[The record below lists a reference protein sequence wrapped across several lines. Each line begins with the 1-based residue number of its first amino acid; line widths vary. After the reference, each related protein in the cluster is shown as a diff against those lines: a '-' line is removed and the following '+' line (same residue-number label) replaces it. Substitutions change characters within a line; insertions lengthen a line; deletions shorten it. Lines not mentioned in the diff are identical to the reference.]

1 MEKPNDL
8 KQRINARAFGSAVN
22 EEKKCVNMNL
32 EDEIFLGSQNKV
44 EPVQVILIPNG
55 LTYAM
60 KSHMDNVLK
69 TVDYE
74 GFTKSINE
82 YNQ

>member
-1 MEKPNDL
+1 MKKPNDL
-8 KQRINARAFGSAVN
+8 NQRINASAFGSAVN

-32 EDEIFLGSQNKV
+32 DDEILLGSQNEVKPVKV
-44 EPVQVILIPNG
+44 VLIPNG

-82 YNQ
+82 YDQ

>member
-22 EEKKCVNMNL
+22 EEKKRVNRNL
-32 EDEIFLGSQNKV
+32 EDEILLGSQNEVKPIKV
-44 EPVQVILIPNG
+44 VLIPNG

-60 KSHMDNVLK
+60 RSHMDNVLK

>member
-22 EEKKCVNMNL
+22 EEKKRVNMNL

-44 EPVQVILIPNG
+44 EPVQVILIPNT
-55 LTYAM
+55 LPYAM
-60 KSHMDNVLK
+60 KNHMDNVLK

-74 GFTKSINE
+74 GFTNNINE
-82 YNQ
+82 YDQ

>member
-22 EEKKCVNMNL
+22 EEKKRVNRNL
-32 EDEIFLGSQNKV
+32 EDEILLGSQNEVKPIKV
-44 EPVQVILIPNG
+44 VLIPNG

-60 KSHMDNVLK
+60 RSHMDNVLK

-82 YNQ
+82 YDK

>member
-22 EEKKCVNMNL
+22 EEKKRVNRNL
-32 EDEIFLGSQNKV
+32 EDEILLGSQNEVKPVKV
-44 EPVQVILIPNG
+44 VLIPNG

-60 KSHMDNVLK
+60 RGHMDNVLK

-82 YNQ
+82 YDK

>member
-1 MEKPNDL
+1 MKKPNDL
-8 KQRINARAFGSAVN
+8 NQRVNARAFGSAVN
-22 EEKKCVNMNL
+22 EEKKRVNRNL
-32 EDEIFLGSQNKV
+32 EDEILLGSQNEVKPVKV
-44 EPVQVILIPNG
+44 VLIPNG

-60 KSHMDNVLK
+60 RSHMDNVLK

-82 YNQ
+82 YDK